1 MTNLLSEIW
10 IPECRQMSTL
20 MALSLLRGR
29 PAQNLLLPPPAFTSP
44 KQPTLFPQNKS
55 GQRELH
61 LGNTNMVKVCFVFP
75 TLYFKFLFRN
85 HQQTENLVIVS
96 KLRWVEIKLYLI
108 WGQKK
113 NTNCKQ
119 GLSFFTPQLLSILLI
134 HLANNFWVLR
144 SGLGLKEVWKWITL
158 ILSLGLPR
166 GFNGKES
173 AFQCRRHGFAPW
185 VWTIHW
191 RRKWQPTPVWEWE
204 IL

>member
-75 TLYFKFLFRN
+75 TLYFKLLFRN
-85 HQQTENLVIVS
+85 HQQMKNLVIVS

-113 NTNCKQ
+113 KPNCKQ
-119 GLSFFTPQLLSILLI
+119 GPSLFTSQLLSILLI

-158 ILSLGLPR
+158 ILSLRLPS
-166 GFNGKES
+166 KKV
-173 AFQCRRHGFAPW
+173 AQW
-185 VWTIHW
+185 
-191 RRKWQPTPVWEWE
+191 
-204 IL
+204 